1 MEKQEFYKLLKT
13 ARIELEEEELN
24 PIEKDIEDILN
35 FFGKIEDVPLDADN
49 MAFHSVDI
57 PGKLRPDKEDGKD
70 NIDNVFYNSESYRF
84 YFLGP
89 KI

>member
-13 ARIELEEEELN
+13 ARIELEDEELD
-24 PIEKDIEDILN
+24 PIEKDIEDILD
-35 FFGKIEDVPLDADN
+35 FFNRIESVPLDADN

-57 PGKLRPDKEDGKD
+57 PGKLRQDKEDGKD
-70 NIDNVFYNSESYRF
+70 DIDNVFYNSESYRF

-89 KI
+89 KV